1 MEIDIVSES
10 EDGGAL
16 LLAEASWVED
26 VDASALL
33 RSLHRK
39 AENFPHL
46 GKREVLFSLW
56 LKSGR
61 KRIQGAE
68 TITPPMV
75 MRCLR

>member
-10 EDGGAL
+10 EDGSAL
-16 LLAEASWVED
+16 LLGEASWAED

-39 AENFPHL
+39 VENFPHV
-46 GKREVLFSLW
+46 GKREVVFSLW

-61 KRIQGAE
+61 KRIKGAE
-68 TITPPMV
+68 IIAPAMV